1 MLSCLFAGESMAEWF
16 ADGLLD
22 RLTDKHD
29 AIARHLLRDACV
41 YVMPNVNPDGT
52 WRGHLRTNAAG
63 EGSKRPQLLPLR
75 AAVQQLA
82 APAYATAAEANLHT
96 AE

>member
-1 MLSCLFAGESMAEWF
+1 MAEWF
-16 ADGLLD
+16 ADGLLE

-41 YVMPNVNPDGT
+41 HVMPNVNPDGT

-63 EGSKRPQLLPLR
+63 ASCISRCI
-75 AAVQQLA
+75 
-82 APAYATAAEANLHT
+82 HM
-96 AE
+96 

>member
-1 MLSCLFAGESMAEWF
+1 MLCCLFAGESMAEWF
-16 ADGLLD
+16 ADGLLE

-63 EGSKRPQLLPLR
+63 ESSKQCTKHHQML
-75 AAVQQLA
+75 AVQQLA
-82 APAYATAAEANLHT
+82 APACA
-96 AE
+96 

>member
-1 MLSCLFAGESMAEWF
+1 MAEWF
-16 ADGLLD
+16 ADGLLE

-63 EGSKRPQLLPLR
+63 ESSKSRTCSFSHGCR
-75 AAVQQLA
+75 AAAGSISVCLA
-82 APAYATAAEANLHT
+82 ETDLHVT
-96 AE
+96 RGACD